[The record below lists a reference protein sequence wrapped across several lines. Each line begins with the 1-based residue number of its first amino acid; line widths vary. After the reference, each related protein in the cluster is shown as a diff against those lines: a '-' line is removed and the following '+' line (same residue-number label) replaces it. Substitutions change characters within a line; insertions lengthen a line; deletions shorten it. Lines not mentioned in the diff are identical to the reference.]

1 MGRKDITIL
10 LDIRTAEYTMFEVNG
25 KRPGKMG
32 AQTTTKTGMVTKR
45 TLLCISTIN
54 TLTEGTQKLKKR
66 SEMYNDIIN
75 DISWG

>member
-1 MGRKDITIL
+1 
-10 LDIRTAEYTMFEVNG
+10 MFEVNG

-32 AQTTTKTGMVTKR
+32 AQTTKR
-45 TLLCISTIN
+45 TLLCITTIN